1 MPSKGMEFPISGAS
15 MKILH
20 LYSDWK
26 WTGPAEPAIQM
37 ARAMQDRG
45 HEVLFACR
53 APDHEDIRYV
63 HQKAEDVYHLKTST
77 DFRLDR
83 YFGVKNTVYD
93 IRNLPRFVKEQKFDI
108 VHTHLSHDHG
118 FCGALLKLRLG
129 RNCPAIIRTIHR
141 REVLANTFANRI
153 LLNRLTDGTLLFTD
167 GFRRKTIERFRLD
180 PETVG
185 VQPMTLDLD
194 RFHPDRVFKDI
205 RAEFGVGPETV
216 LIGIVG
222 RYQKYRRMDVFL
234 QAAKTVLEQE
244 QKVKFVI
251 IGRSSQIQE
260 TVVKPI
266 EALGIRNGII
276 RAGYRVDD
284 YDDTLGCLD
293 VFSLLMPGFDG
304 TARAL
309 REAMALGKPCVSS
322 DFGMLPDIVP
332 DGICGYNAPL
342 EDPQALATAWLKLA
356 RDPKLRRTMGKNAAD
371 FAKKNFRLDA
381 VGPELEAFYG
391 KILARRKR

>member
-1 MPSKGMEFPISGAS
+1 

-37 ARAMQDRG
+37 ARAMQDLG
-45 HEVLFACR
+45 HEVVFACR

-63 HQKAEDVYHLKTST
+63 HQKAETVYHLNTTT

-83 YFGVKNTVYD
+83 YFGIKNTVYD

-108 VHTHLSHDHG
+108 IHTHLSHDHG
-118 FCGALLKLRLG
+118 FCGTLLKLRLG
-129 RNCPAIIRTIHR
+129 RQCPTIIRTIHR
-141 REVLANTFANRI
+141 REVLENTLANRI
-153 LLNRLTDGTLLFTD
+153 LLNRLTNGTLLFTE
-167 GFRRKTIERFRLD
+167 GFRRQTIERFGLD

-194 RFHPDRVFKDI
+194 RFQPDRAYKDI
-205 RAEFGVGPETV
+205 RAEFGVGPDSV

-222 RYQKYRRMDVFL
+222 RFQKYRRMDVFL
-234 QAAKTVLEQE
+234 QAAKIVLEQDP
-244 QKVKFVI
+244 KVKFVV

-266 EALGIRNGII
+266 EALGIGNGVI
-276 RAGYRVDD
+276 RAGYRVED
-284 YDDTLGCLD
+284 YDDTLASLD
-293 VFSLLMPGFDG
+293 IFSLLMPGFDG
-304 TARAL
+304 TARAV
-309 REAMALGKPCVSS
+309 REAMALGKPCVTS

-332 DGICGYNAPL
+332 DGLCGYNAPL
-342 EDPQALATAWLKLA
+342 EDPQALAAAWLKLA
-356 RDPKLRRTMGKNAAD
+356 HDPELRRAMGKNAAD
-371 FAKKNFRLDA
+371 FARQHFQLEA
-381 VGPELEAFYG
+381 LGPRLEAFYG
-391 KILARRKR
+391 SILARRQR

>member
-1 MPSKGMEFPISGAS
+1 

-53 APDHEDIRYV
+53 APDCKDIRYV
-63 HQKAEDVYHLKTST
+63 HQKAAEVYHLKVTT

-83 YFGVKNTVYD
+83 HFGVGNTAYD
-93 IRNLPRFVKEQKFDI
+93 IRNLPRFVREQRFDI
-108 VHTHLSHDHG
+108 VHTHLSHDHS
-118 FCGALLKLRLG
+118 FCGALLRLRLG
-129 RNCPAIIRTIHR
+129 RGCPALIRTIHR
-141 REVLANTFANRI
+141 REVLADSFANRI
-153 LLNRLTDGTLLFTD
+153 LLNRLTDGALLFTE
-167 GFRRKTIERFRLD
+167 GFRRQTIERFHLE

-185 VQPMTLDLD
+185 VQPMTLDLE
-194 RFHPDRVFKDI
+194 RFRPGRTFKDM
-205 RAEFGVGPETV
+205 RPEFGVGPEAI

-244 QKVKFVI
+244 QRVKFVI
-251 IGRSSQIQE
+251 IGRSGQIQE
-260 TVVKPI
+260 TVVGPI
-266 EALGIRNGII
+266 AALGIRDGVI
-276 RAGYRVDD
+276 RAGYRIDD
-284 YDDTLGCLD
+284 YDDTLASLD
-293 VFSLLMPGFDG
+293 VFTLLMPGFDG

-342 EDPQALATAWLKLA
+342 EDVEALAAAWLRLA
-356 RDPKLRRTMGKNAAD
+356 RDPELRRRLGKNAAD
-371 FAKKNFRLDA
+371 FARQHFRIEA
-381 VGPELEAFYG
+381 VGPQLEAFYG
-391 KILARRKR
+391 KILERRRR